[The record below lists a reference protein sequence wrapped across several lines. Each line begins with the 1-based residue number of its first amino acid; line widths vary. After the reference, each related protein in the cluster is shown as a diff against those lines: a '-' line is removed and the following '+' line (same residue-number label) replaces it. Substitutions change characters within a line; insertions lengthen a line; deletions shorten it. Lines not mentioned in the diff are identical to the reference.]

1 MRKTKIRPHL
11 TIIIQRI
18 KQSSGSQVP
27 HRKGPCSAVFPVVV
41 VVVVVVVE
49 ESHAMRF

>member
-11 TIIIQRI
+11 TIIIQRV
-18 KQSSGSQVP
+18 KQSSGSRVP
-27 HRKGPCSAVFPVVV
+27 HRKGPCSAVFPIV